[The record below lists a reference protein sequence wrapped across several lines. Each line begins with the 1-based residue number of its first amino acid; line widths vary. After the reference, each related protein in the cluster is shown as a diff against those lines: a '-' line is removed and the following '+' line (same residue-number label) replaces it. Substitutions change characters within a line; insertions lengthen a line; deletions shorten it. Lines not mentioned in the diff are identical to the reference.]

1 MVRMKLVTALSV
13 VIVGVTV
20 AAWFFLN
27 RAESEFAGLS
37 ATGQLIAYEKD
48 RQDLTLQT
56 EAGDR
61 HFLVREGTPVHAGT
75 RTLALADLASAARCR
90 VKVRYGEPDGR
101 PVARDIRI
109 SCDPIPP
116 PVPH

>member
-1 MVRMKLVTALSV
+1 MKLVMALSV
-13 VIVGVTV
+13 VIVGATV

-27 RAESEFAGLS
+27 RAESEFVSLS

-48 RQDLTLQT
+48 RHDLTLQT

-75 RTLALADLASAARCR
+75 RTLALADLMTAAHCR

-101 PVARDIRI
+101 PVARELRV
-109 SCDPIPP
+109 SCDSIPP
-116 PVPH
+116 PAPH